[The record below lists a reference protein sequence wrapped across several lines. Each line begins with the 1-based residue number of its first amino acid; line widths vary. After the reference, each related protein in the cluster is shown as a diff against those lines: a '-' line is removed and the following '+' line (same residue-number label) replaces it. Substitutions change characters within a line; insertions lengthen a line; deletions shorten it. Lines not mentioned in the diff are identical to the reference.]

1 MSRIN
6 LGGGKSIS
14 IRDYAVGLGR
24 TGNVAGA
31 VRYAQGKDDTRQ
43 RGVKQLQ
50 RQADERRQR
59 AADAE
64 RTRLDNVGTPE

>member
-24 TGNVAGA
+24 TGTAAGA
-31 VRYAQGKDDTRQ
+31 IRYAQGKDDLRKKAEKP
-43 RGVKQLQ
+43 RG
-50 RQADERRQR
+50 DR
-59 AADAE
+59 ASQV
-64 RTRLDNVGTPE
+64 DNVSGSR

>member
-24 TGNVAGA
+24 TGTAAGA
-31 VRYAQGKDDTRQ
+31 IRYAQGKDDLRKKAEKP
-43 RGVKQLQ
+43 RGGRVSQV
-50 RQADERRQR
+50 
-59 AADAE
+59 
-64 RTRLDNVGTPE
+64 DNVSGSR

>member
-24 TGNVAGA
+24 TGTAAGA
-31 VRYAQGKDDTRQ
+31 VRYAQGKDEVRTKAEKA
-43 RGVKQLQ
+43 RGNAPKQGQ
-50 RQADERRQR
+50 SQV
-59 AADAE
+59 
-64 RTRLDNVGTPE
+64 DNVGGSR

>member
-24 TGNVAGA
+24 TGTAAGA
-31 VRYAQGKDDTRQ
+31 IRYAQGKDDLRKKAEKP
-43 RGVKQLQ
+43 RGG
-50 RQADERRQR
+50 R
-59 AADAE
+59 ASQV
-64 RTRLDNVGTPE
+64 DNVSGSR

>member
-24 TGNVAGA
+24 TGTAAGA
-31 VRYAQGKDDTRQ
+31 VRYAQGKDGLRKKAEKS
-43 RGVKQLQ
+43 RGTGGSQG
-50 RQADERRQR
+50 
-59 AADAE
+59 
-64 RTRLDNVGTPE
+64 DNVGGSR